1 MFVLLHE
8 DKNTKARLGK
18 LETAHGVV
26 QTPAFMPV
34 ATPATL
40 KTLSRD
46 DILESNIQIILS
58 NAYHLFLRPGV
69 EIIKKAG
76 GLHKFMNWDKPL
88 LTDSGGYQIF
98 SLAALRKIT
107 EEGAEFQS
115 HIDGAKHFLTPERV
129 VEIQR
134 IFGSDIIMPLDE
146 CVHYPAT
153 RDYATQSLELTISW
167 AQRSKLAHS
176 QQSAV
181 NSQKLKDESRQLS
194 TVNHQLLLG
203 IVQGSTF
210 LDLRKEAVERLVE
223 IGFDGYA
230 VGGVSVGEPG
240 DLKSEILEFTVG
252 FLPRQKIRY
261 VMGVGSPGDILEA
274 VSKGFDI
281 FDCVMPTRN
290 GRNGMAFT
298 KQGKLNIRNARYA
311 SEFTPLETECCC
323 YACQKH
329 TRAYIH
335 HLFSANEILGLRLVS
350 LHNVHF
356 YANLMREIREGIVAD
371 KFGSFKKEFIKAY
384 ESYS

>member
-1 MFVLLHE
+1 MFTLIQQ
-8 DKNTKARLGK
+8 DKDTKARLGK
-18 LETAHGVV
+18 LETAHGEVS
-26 QTPAFMPV
+26 TPAFMPV
-34 ATPATL
+34 ATQATL
-40 KTLSRD
+40 KTLSKRE
-46 DILESNIQIILS
+46 ILESKVQIILS
-58 NAYHLFLRPGV
+58 NAYHLFLRPGI

-76 GLHKFMNWDKPL
+76 GLHRFMNWDKPL

-98 SLAALRKIT
+98 SLATLRKIIK
-107 EEGAEFQS
+107 EGVEFQS
-115 HIDGAKHFLTPERV
+115 HIDGAKHFLSPERV
-129 VEIQR
+129 IEIQS

-153 RDYATQSLELTISW
+153 RDYAEESLKLTVEW
-167 AQRSKLAHS
+167 ARRSKKQFIEIAEARS
-176 QQSAV
+176 
-181 NSQKLKDESRQLS
+181 NKGERR
-194 TVNHQLLLG
+194 TENGEQLLFG

-230 VGGVSVGEPG
+230 VGGVSVGEPD
-240 DLKSEILEFTVG
+240 DLKKEILEFTIG
-252 FLPRQKIRY
+252 LLPERKIHY
-261 VMGVGSPGDILEA
+261 VMGVGSPVDILEA

-298 KQGKLNIRNARYA
+298 KKGKLNIRNAKCA
-311 SEFTPLETECCC
+311 SEFTPIEEKCSCFT
-323 YACQKH
+323 CQNH

-356 YANLMREIREGIVAD
+356 YANLMKEIREAIAQD
-371 KFGSFKKEFIKAY
+371 RFSNFKKGFIK
-384 ESYS
+384 ECERSVVDG